1 MPTPLYG
8 NQSTTTLY
16 SPQNVSSGGSTTS
29 TILAYRVKDIILDD
43 THKDFKKY
51 GEWNGIG
58 TVFIDSTKNRYSL
71 LVFTEYTHLI
81 KLSNNQEINLPLN
94 LF

>member
-51 GEWNGIG
+51 ELCIWQILHGAWPL
-58 TVFIDSTKNRYSL
+58 RAL
-71 LVFTEYTHLI
+71 LFTMSPSDWFFLWKKTM
-81 KLSNNQEINLPLN
+81 
-94 LF
+94 